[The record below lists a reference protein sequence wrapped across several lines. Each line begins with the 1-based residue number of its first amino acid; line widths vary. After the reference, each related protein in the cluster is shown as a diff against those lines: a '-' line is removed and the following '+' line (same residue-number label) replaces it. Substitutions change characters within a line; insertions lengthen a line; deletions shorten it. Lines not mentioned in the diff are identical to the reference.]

1 MKDCAVQQLVKARAS
16 KRRNGSR
23 GTLPEFLQ
31 RVGLL
36 FSASP
41 ASPAEFGSS
50 PTPTPTPPGL
60 AFRKWN
66 KCGPTSSLRAGGRCC
81 SSRHWHLRH
90 QILWNVFHVRLHQC
104 WVQRLVVL
112 QEFEI
117 IRVVLKMSLQ
127 VTTIR

>member
-81 SSRHWHLRH
+81 SSRHLRH
-90 QILWNVFHVRLHQC
+90 QVLWNVFHVRLYPRG
-104 WVQRLVVL
+104 VQRLVVL

-117 IRVVLKMSLQ
+117 IRVVLKVSLQ
-127 VTTIR
+127 AAPIR